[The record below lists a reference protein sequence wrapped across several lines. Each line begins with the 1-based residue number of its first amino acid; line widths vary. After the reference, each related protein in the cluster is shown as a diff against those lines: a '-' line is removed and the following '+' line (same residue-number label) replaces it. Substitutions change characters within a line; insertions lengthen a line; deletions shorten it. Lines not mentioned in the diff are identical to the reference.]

1 MDSGEEIPALNESWT
16 FAGAKLF
23 EWIAGFMMFI
33 ICSEVLVDNI
43 GKSMPLLVGI
53 MVFSTFSLASLRRA
67 FPDEERGVRNLVM
80 VSCGFAPPGI
90 PRPAA
95 VQPVWSGSPIRQI
108 SNETQFAQLGL
119 DEVFPQHDPSQ
130 DEEDE

>member
-23 EWIAGFMMFI
+23 EWMAGFVMFI

-53 MVFSTFSLASLRRA
+53 MVITTFSLASLRRA

-90 PRPAA
+90 PKPSAI
-95 VQPVWSGSPIRQI
+95 QPVWSGAPIRELEGE
-108 SNETQFAQLGL
+108 NEFYKLGL
-119 DEVFPQHDPSQ
+119 HEVFPTQDPA
-130 DEEDE
+130 EEEE